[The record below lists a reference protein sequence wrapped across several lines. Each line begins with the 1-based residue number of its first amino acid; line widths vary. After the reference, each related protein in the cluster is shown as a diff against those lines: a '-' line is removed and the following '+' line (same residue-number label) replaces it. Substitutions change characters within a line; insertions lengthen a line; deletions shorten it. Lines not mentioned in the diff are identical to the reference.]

1 MDACGCVVVDQ
12 AFVYKTYQPGPS
24 WAAVFLDQKGLWLV
38 FGSFGST
45 KWNRQEKD
53 AFLMAAVDPVAS
65 RLTNWV
71 STVWKQVPAEWWD
84 PMTPQG
90 QPCQPNIMSI
100 LTMTPLLVDAKV
112 SDNNSVQVVYEGVE
126 VLWSHRGED
135 SVDMGLLGT
144 VLGQSVVMQSFD
156 TESMA
161 RLLTIMCKERRY
173 GSGLGILDDVEDQ
186 SYAVALLGGIMESMT
201 ECLPAAWWD
210 PKTPQ
215 GEPCQPNIMSILTM
229 WALLVDAKV
238 SDDNSVEVVYEGVE
252 VLWSHRGEDSV
263 DMRQL
268 GAVLGQ
274 SVVMQSFDTESMATL
289 LTMLCKERRRCSGL
303 GILDDVEDQ
312 SYAVAL
318 LGGIMESM
326 TGWSSTDWG
335 MVLRKSF
342 VYKTYQPG
350 PSWAAVFLDQKGL
363 WLVFGSFGSTKWNR
377 QEKDAF
383 LMAAVDP
390 VASRLT
396 NWVSTVWKQVPA
408 EWWDPMTP
416 QGQPCQPNI
425 MSILTM
431 TPLLVDAKVS
441 DNNSVQV
448 VYEGVEV
455 LWSHRGEDSVDMG
468 LLGTVLGQ
476 SVVMQSFDTESM
488 ARLLTIMCKERR
500 YGSGL
505 GILDD
510 VEDQSYAVA
519 LLGGIMESMTE
530 CLPAAWWDPKTPQ
543 GEPCQPNIMSILTMW
558 ALLVD
563 AKVSDDNSVEVVYE
577 GVEVLWSHRG
587 EDSVDMRQLGA
598 VLGQSVV
605 MQSFDTE
612 SMATLLTMLCKER
625 RRCSGLGILD
635 DVEDQSYAVAL
646 LGGIMENMTGW
657 SSTDWGMVL
666 RKSFVYKTY
675 QPGPSWAAVFL
686 DQKGLWL
693 VFGSFGSTKWNRQE
707 KDAFLMAAV
716 DPVASRLTNWVSTVW
731 KQVPAEWW
739 DPMTP
744 QGQPC
749 QPNIMSILTM
759 TPLLVDAKVSDNNSV
774 QVVYEGVEVLWS
786 HRGEDSVDMGLLGTV
801 LGQSVVMQSFDTE
814 SMARL
819 LTIMCKERRYGSGLG
834 ILDDVEDQSY
844 AVALLGGIMESMT
857 ECLPA
862 AWWDPKTP
870 QGEPCQ
876 PNIMSILTMWALLV
890 DAKVSD
896 DNSVEVVYE
905 GVEVLWSHRG
915 EDSVDMR
922 QLGAVL
928 GQSVVMQSFDTESMA
943 TLLTMLCKERR
954 RCSGLG
960 ILDDVED
967 QSYAV
972 ALLGGIMESM
982 TGWSS
987 TDWGMVLRKSF
998 VYKTYQPGPSWA
1010 AVFLDQKGLWLVFG
1024 SFGSTKWNRQEKD
1037 AFLMAAV
1044 DPVASRLTNWVSTV
1058 WKQVP
1063 AEWWDPMTPQG
1074 QPCQPNIMSILT
1086 MTPLLVDAKVSDNN
1100 SVQVVYEGVEV
1111 LWSHRGE
1118 DSVDM
1123 GLLGTVLGQSVVMQS
1138 FDTESMARLLT
1149 IMCKERRYGS
1159 GLGILDD
1166 VEDQSYAVALLGGIM
1181 ESMTE
1186 CLPAA
1191 WWDPKTPQGEPCQ
1204 PNIMSILTM
1213 WALLVDAKV
1222 SDDNSVEVVYEGVEV
1237 LWSHRG
1243 EDSVD
1248 MRQLGAVLGQS
1259 VVMQSFDT
1267 ESMATLLTMLCKE
1280 RRRCS
1285 GLGILDDVEDQSYAV
1300 ALLGGIMES
1309 MTGWSSTDWGMVLR
1323 KSFVYKTYQPG
1334 PSWAA
1339 VFLDQKGLWLVF
1351 GSFGSTK
1358 WNRQEKD
1365 AFLMAA
1371 VDPVASRLTNWVS
1384 TVWKQVPAEW
1394 WDPMTPQGQPC
1405 QPNIMSI
1412 LTMTPLLVDAKVSD
1426 NNSVQVVYEGV
1437 EVLWSHRGEDS
1448 VDMGLL
1454 GTVLGQSVVMQSFDT
1469 ESMARLLTIMCKER
1483 RYGSG
1488 LGILDDVEDQS
1499 YAVALLGG
1507 IMESMTECLPAA
1519 WWDPKTPQGEP
1530 CQPNI
1535 MSILTMWA
1543 LLVDAKVS
1551 DDNSVEVVYE
1561 GVEVLWSHRGEDSVD
1576 MRQLGAVLGQSVV
1589 MQSFDTESMATL
1601 LTMLCKERRRCSG
1614 LGILDDVEDQ
1624 SYAVALL
1631 GGIME
1636 SMTGWSST
1644 DWGMVLR

>member
-1 MDACGCVVVDQ
+1 MRSAVCSFISCCRPPWTHFHNDKQHSTSQEVEGTPNRCARVYICGRVSDILLEGKQQGTTSQKAEHHFIPLHGAGSTAPGTGASCLQQAGIVLPPIPARFTACAWVGIYCSAPVTPQHGVFARLLQAFLFVMRMLCDARPSYHAVPCDKPAPAQTTGTPHPGPLVLAASLCLVVTCCALAHRHLQLQLYVDTSQPVLRRSVSAEQQQMPAKLVLATAWRKPDQIPSVSSVGGVSARQHYNPQLELQ
-12 AFVYKTYQPGPS
+12 AVRNSDCLPSPIILIATILGTGLFFAARSLGRRAGKPRSATSLLPLSGERGEPDADSADWDVSTAQESAKSMLQEAWDSGQDECEMGQRGFEVGGMLLQSFDTESMATLLTMLCKERRRCSGLGILDDVEDQSYAVALLGGIMESMTGWSSTDWGTVFKMVLRKSFVYKTYQPGPG
-24 WAAVFLDQKGLWLV
+24 WATVGMDQKGLWLV

-675 QPGPSWAAVFL
+675 QRR
-686 DQKGLWL
+686 
-693 VFGSFGSTKWNRQE
+693 TI
-707 KDAFLMAAV
+707 
-716 DPVASRLTNWVSTVW
+716 
-731 KQVPAEWW
+731 
-739 DPMTP
+739 P
-744 QGQPC
+744 Q
-749 QPNIMSILTM
+749 S
-759 TPLLVDAKVSDNNSV
+759 
-774 QVVYEGVEVLWS
+774 
-786 HRGEDSVDMGLLGTV
+786 
-801 LGQSVVMQSFDTE
+801 
-814 SMARL
+814 
-819 LTIMCKERRYGSGLG
+819 
-834 ILDDVEDQSY
+834 VEDQPVMLS
-844 AVALLGGIMESMT
+844 IMPPS
-857 ECLPA
+857 
-862 AWWDPKTP
+862 
-870 QGEPCQ
+870 
-876 PNIMSILTMWALLV
+876 N
-890 DAKVSD
+890 
-896 DNSVEVVYE
+896 
-905 GVEVLWSHRG
+905 
-915 EDSVDMR
+915 
-922 QLGAVL
+922 
-928 GQSVVMQSFDTESMA
+928 A
-943 TLLTMLCKERR
+943 T
-954 RCSGLG
+954 
-960 ILDDVED
+960 
-967 QSYAV
+967 A
-972 ALLGGIMESM
+972 
-982 TGWSS
+982 
-987 TDWGMVLRKSF
+987 
-998 VYKTYQPGPSWA
+998 
-1010 AVFLDQKGLWLVFG
+1010 
-1024 SFGSTKWNRQEKD
+1024 
-1037 AFLMAAV
+1037 
-1044 DPVASRLTNWVSTV
+1044 
-1058 WKQVP
+1058 
-1063 AEWWDPMTPQG
+1063 
-1074 QPCQPNIMSILT
+1074 
-1086 MTPLLVDAKVSDNN
+1086 
-1100 SVQVVYEGVEV
+1100 
-1111 LWSHRGE
+1111 
-1118 DSVDM
+1118 
-1123 GLLGTVLGQSVVMQS
+1123 
-1138 FDTESMARLLT
+1138 
-1149 IMCKERRYGS
+1149 
-1159 GLGILDD
+1159 
-1166 VEDQSYAVALLGGIM
+1166 
-1181 ESMTE
+1181 
-1186 CLPAA
+1186 
-1191 WWDPKTPQGEPCQ
+1191 
-1204 PNIMSILTM
+1204 
-1213 WALLVDAKV
+1213 
-1222 SDDNSVEVVYEGVEV
+1222 
-1237 LWSHRG
+1237 
-1243 EDSVD
+1243 
-1248 MRQLGAVLGQS
+1248 
-1259 VVMQSFDT
+1259 
-1267 ESMATLLTMLCKE
+1267 
-1280 RRRCS
+1280 
-1285 GLGILDDVEDQSYAV
+1285 
-1300 ALLGGIMES
+1300 
-1309 MTGWSSTDWGMVLR
+1309 
-1323 KSFVYKTYQPG
+1323 
-1334 PSWAA
+1334 
-1339 VFLDQKGLWLVF
+1339 
-1351 GSFGSTK
+1351 
-1358 WNRQEKD
+1358 
-1365 AFLMAA
+1365 
-1371 VDPVASRLTNWVS
+1371 
-1384 TVWKQVPAEW
+1384 
-1394 WDPMTPQGQPC
+1394 
-1405 QPNIMSI
+1405 
-1412 LTMTPLLVDAKVSD
+1412 
-1426 NNSVQVVYEGV
+1426 
-1437 EVLWSHRGEDS
+1437 
-1448 VDMGLL
+1448 
-1454 GTVLGQSVVMQSFDT
+1454 
-1469 ESMARLLTIMCKER
+1469 
-1483 RYGSG
+1483 
-1488 LGILDDVEDQS
+1488 
-1499 YAVALLGG
+1499 
-1507 IMESMTECLPAA
+1507 
-1519 WWDPKTPQGEP
+1519 
-1530 CQPNI
+1530 
-1535 MSILTMWA
+1535 
-1543 LLVDAKVS
+1543 
-1551 DDNSVEVVYE
+1551 
-1561 GVEVLWSHRGEDSVD
+1561 
-1576 MRQLGAVLGQSVV
+1576 
-1589 MQSFDTESMATL
+1589 
-1601 LTMLCKERRRCSG
+1601 
-1614 LGILDDVEDQ
+1614 
-1624 SYAVALL
+1624 
-1631 GGIME
+1631 
-1636 SMTGWSST
+1636 
-1644 DWGMVLR
+1644 